1 MKFIRPCNPL
11 YKELFGEIRQGNSLQ
26 EVIDIYNIF
35 IDYTHAFD
43 SVKRNK
49 ILDSLIQYKIPT
61 KLIRLVMVTLEIT
74 TAKLKVNNL
83 CTSEFRVESRV
94 KQGDQL
100 SPTLFSLV
108 TDTILKK
115 LDIRGNISTQLRQLF
130 AYADDVLITARTVQS
145 LMDTL
150 QQLKNNSL
158 EVGITINEKKTK
170 YLKCTTKDINIEN
183 LNIRSSYIEQ
193 VKQYNYLGSI
203 INDTNSIEVEVKER

>member
-49 ILDSLIQYKIPT
+49 ILDSLIQYKIPP

-115 LDIRGNISTQLRQLF
+115 LDIRGNISTRLM
-130 AYADDVLITARTVQS
+130 AYADDILLTARTKQS
-145 LMDTL
+145 VMDTF

-158 EVGITINEKKTK
+158 EVGLTINEKKTK
-170 YLKCTTKDINIEN
+170 YLKCTKKDIKIEN

-193 VKQYNYLGSI
+193 VKRNIWGY
-203 INDTNSIEVEVKER
+203 ERKSNMED

>member
-1 MKFIRPCNPL
+1 VKFIRPCNPL

-49 ILDSLIQYKIPT
+49 ILDSLIQYKIPP

-115 LDIRGNISTQLRQLF
+115 LDIRGNISTRLM
-130 AYADDVLITARTVQS
+130 AYADDILLTARTKQS
-145 LMDTL
+145 VMDTF

-158 EVGITINEKKTK
+158 EVGLTINEKKTK
-170 YLKCTTKDINIEN
+170 YLKCTKKDIKIEN

-193 VKQYNYLGSI
+193 VKRNIWGY
-203 INDTNSIEVEVKER
+203 ERKSNMED